1 VPSADLSSFNLD
13 IAQAKLK
20 GRGVALVEW
29 ARRDQGLVVARGN
42 PRRIRTMRDLARRD
56 VTFMLR
62 QPMAGARLLF
72 ERLLEREGVKRGAL
86 RFHREEAM
94 SGSDLAAA
102 IQAGEADAGLAARSQ
117 ARMAGLDFIPLI
129 TERIDLAV
137 SRARWFDPPLQALW
151 AFARSR
157 RLAVHAEAMG
167 GYDVSNLGTITW
179 NDPD

>member
-1 VPSADLSSFNLD
+1 
-13 IAQAKLK
+13 
-20 GRGVALVEW
+20 
-29 ARRDQGLVVARGN
+29 
-42 PRRIRTMRDLARRD
+42 
-56 VTFMLR
+56 
-62 QPMAGARLLF
+62 
-72 ERLLEREGVKRGAL
+72 
-86 RFHREEAM
+86 M

-157 RLAVHAEAMG
+157 RLAAHAEAMG